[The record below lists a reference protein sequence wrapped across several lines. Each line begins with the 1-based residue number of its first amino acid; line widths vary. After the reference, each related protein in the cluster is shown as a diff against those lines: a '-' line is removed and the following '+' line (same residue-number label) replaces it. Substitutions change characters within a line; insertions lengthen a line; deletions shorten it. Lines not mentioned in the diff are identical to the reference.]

1 MSSITNSNIN
11 SAVVNVGRTTPVS
24 PGAQP
29 ASKSIPVVMASDQTS
44 IPVVEQNKIQSEVAL
59 SLLGIP
65 RAEIALGIFADV
77 NTYDVNPSEW
87 SMKPAYHIS
96 GDGVAHLPTEAGA
109 LVEASRNKTAVL
121 TSKRFFRYQPGRVSA
136 ATFGIKS
143 SVSIADFAQNPVIR
157 KYGIYDKY
165 DGYYWETRNSGKE
178 DNFAVVRRT
187 QSLQYG
193 PISPYGISQ
202 QTKLRG
208 ESNTASPT
216 PDKLS
221 NTQLDDYRI
230 VGYGKSE
237 SEDYTG
243 TLETDRKILTE
254 KRFEIVDSVLAGVV
268 AGHNAHCTALLSTQT
283 TLTGIKKGWTSGT
296 TSATILATNASYYAD
311 LATAFNQSV
320 GYPGLL
326 DAAKMEAKCKRDLD
340 YWIDNFLLDLEF
352 GGNAHTA
359 WNTTNFAL
367 ADSQVGNEWET
378 PLHNVGVFPKIS
390 IFEAPLHKALLDYF
404 TSIHTTDGLST
415 AAKDRLVALQ
425 TIVAN
430 SFGNSDD
437 ASTSNYSDTFV
448 PANVNSTT
456 VPSASGGV
464 TFYAIDYGTKDKLET
479 FFDVKRNFWSYFVT
493 TKKAPVAL
501 QNGMTLSSD
510 KKYTIKAVG
519 TSMSN
524 TWTSLSVSDPY
535 VGRVFS
541 GNNQTLAVTGASAE
555 IYENIVYTQP
565 NFGTSSADS
574 ATQLFQFRN
583 LGAAGDDRIKQ
594 LIADKCQRDV
604 GYIIDGYKND
614 ILGGGN
620 AETTYNASMF
630 MRGTGLSVYSQKEDF
645 NGNGTATLSEIK
657 RHEYLKTL
665 MSRELKAFDSAD
677 NGVQTNYESVH
688 GGSGDGGSF
697 NELSEL
703 IVANFNNEN
712 TNTLINGS
720 KPFPGN
726 LVVLRDGLI
735 HTHAAI
741 YDPSLLKDVEKIKA
755 VASGGVQTTNV
766 ANQEGTVFKL
776 TKGNV
781 TFGQH
786 VKIYWTGDATSITIV
801 DNGATTEEIYNGEV
815 LRVRRVIGPKGNE
828 FTLQKANKVVN
839 QDDNYEYQL
848 VSLTQSDIDD
858 TSGTGT
864 FFFETVVPFIFPKDY
879 DLDTI
884 NPGQGALANI
894 VHVSEI
900 DTTYAT
906 LTNDASDSGDQGDQR
921 QFRTFGTEFNTQA
934 VPVGAM
940 FPYMYSVTDDLL
952 DGNLGTGT
960 VNTLPAG
967 VGDYVGFINTSLDP
981 NASDGGL
988 NIDRIRSQIDN
999 VNFYPEYVNW
1009 IKNNVKPEYWGVY
1022 EYRIPRSRFSH
1033 DSLDGIKSNA
1043 TAKSAGSAGAR
1054 KRVYSDIVTGLNAS
1068 GTNTIVRPGQNFFET
1083 LGVAE
1088 FQNSEYDFDFTKVT
1102 MLKIEFS
1109 WYGAVGALF
1118 LAYIPVG
1125 NGEARWVRVHHL
1137 RASNQLKIASLGNA
1151 TLPITY
1157 TTYGGGSAYCLGD
1170 GEDVPAVAVEQGY
1183 GSTSHH
1189 IVKYG
1194 ASYYIDGG
1202 DRGTV
1207 RLYSH
1212 NNDSVIDAL
1221 GKQFPTTSTVTT
1233 AQESFT
1239 GSGGSLYYITV
1250 DGSTYQDAEFFMGAS
1265 IKTGNLSDT
1274 NIKVVW
1280 IDGSKLYLSSQ
1291 IQGAAADI
1299 KIIPDRATTIYG
1311 IETKKTILS
1320 TREQN
1325 AVRNR
1330 VQVYPTKLSSANIGS
1345 NPVRLRF
1352 KKTPLFQTDVTPT
1365 GSLELNTEYTVDNTN
1380 TPLTVTAG
1388 SANFLANGQ
1397 ETYGWFRARISAE
1410 FLTVFGRLYKDT
1422 DQYYFELLESYEG
1435 TVVLVSGGSFL
1446 ADKKFLASGVE
1457 ASSSNTKFSYEK
1469 EGLSSVKIAT
1479 NPVVPIPNTG
1489 INVATTYLRAGTEQ
1503 FDLATYFD
1511 YNKEYL
1517 SFPLTDIA
1525 DTLYFAVDSDTNIAA
1540 SGDGISLGVTWE
1552 EQ

>member
-1 MSSITNSNIN
+1 MSSITNSNVN

-44 IPVVEQNKIQSEVAL
+44 IPVEEQNKIQSEVAL

-87 SMKPAYHIS
+87 SMKPAYHIA
-96 GDGVAHLPTEAGA
+96 GDGVMHLPTEAGA

-193 PISPYGISQ
+193 PISPYGIANS
-202 QTKLRG
+202 TKLRG
-208 ESNTASPT
+208 EANTASETPT
-216 PDKLS
+216 KVS

-230 VGYGKSE
+230 VGFGKSE
-237 SEDYTG
+237 TEDTVG
-243 TLETDRKILTE
+243 VLETDRKILTE
-254 KRFEIVDSVLAGVV
+254 KRFEIVDTVLASVV
-268 AGHNAHCTALLSTQT
+268 AGHAAHCTALLSTPT
-283 TLTGIKKGWTSGT
+283 TLTSINKGWSGGT
-296 TSATILATNASYYAD
+296 TSATILATNTSYYAD
-311 LATAFNQSV
+311 LATAFNASV
-320 GYPGLL
+320 GSASLL
-326 DAAKMEAKCKRDLD
+326 DAAQMEAKCKRDLD

-367 ADSQVGNEWET
+367 ASSTVGEEWDT
-378 PLHNVGVFPKIS
+378 PLHDVGVFPKVS
-390 IFEAPLHKALLDYF
+390 IFEAPLHNALLDYF
-404 TSIHTTDGLST
+404 TTIHTTDGLST
-415 AAKDRLVALQ
+415 TAKDRLVALQ

-430 SFGNSDD
+430 SFGNADD
-437 ASTSNYSDTFV
+437 AAVANYTDNFV
-448 PANVNSTT
+448 VANLNSGS
-456 VPSASGGV
+456 VPSPSGGV

-493 TKKAPVAL
+493 TKKAPISLAQGL
-501 QNGMTLSSD
+501 TLSST
-510 KKYTIKAVG
+510 KKYTIKSVG
-519 TSMSN
+519 SN
-524 TWTSLSVSDPY
+524 NNWSSIIGDADAYP
-535 VGRVFS
+535 GRVFS
-541 GNNQTLAVTGASAE
+541 GNNTAISLTGTGGE
-555 IYENIVYTQP
+555 IYENITYTKP
-565 NFGTSSADS
+565 NFGTSSSDS
-574 ATQLFQFRN
+574 ATQLFQFKN
-583 LGAAGDDRIKQ
+583 LSDARIEQ

-630 MRGTGLSVYSQKEDF
+630 TRGTGLSVYSQKEDF
-645 NGNGTATLSEIK
+645 NGDGTATLSEIK
-657 RHEYLKTL
+657 RHEYLQTI
-665 MSRELKAFDSAD
+665 MTRELKAFDSAD
-677 NGVQTNYESVH
+677 DGNQTTYEAVH
-688 GGSGDGGSF
+688 GGSTSSSGSF
-697 NELSEL
+697 YELSEL
-703 IVANFNNEN
+703 IISNFNMEN
-712 TNTLINGS
+712 TNALTEGS
-720 KPFPGN
+720 RPFPGN

-735 HTHAAI
+735 HVHAGV
-741 YDPSLLKDVEKIKA
+741 YDPSLLKDAEKIKA

-766 ANQEGTVFKL
+766 ANQVGTTFKL
-776 TKGNV
+776 TKGIV

-786 VKIYWTGDATSITIV
+786 VKIYWSGASDSLNIL
-801 DNGATTEEIYNGEV
+801 DNGDTTFEKIYKGEV
-815 LRVRRVIGPKGNE
+815 LKVRRVIGPKGNE
-828 FTLQKANKVVN
+828 FTLQRAYKNVN
-839 QDDNYEYQL
+839 QGGDYEYQL
-848 VSLTQSDIDD
+848 VSITASDLADA
-858 TSGTGT
+858 GTGD
-864 FFFETVVPFIFPKDY
+864 FFFETVVPFITPKDY
-879 DLDTI
+879 DLDAI
-884 NPGQGALANI
+884 NLGQGGASNE

-900 DTTYAT
+900 DTTFAT

-921 QFRTFGTEFNTQA
+921 QFRTFGVEFNTAA

-940 FPYMYSVTDDLL
+940 FPYMYSVSDDLL
-952 DGNLGTGT
+952 DANLGTGT
-960 VNTLPAG
+960 INTG
-967 VGDYVGFINTSLDP
+967 VGDYVGFINTALNP

-1009 IKNNVKPEYWGVY
+1009 VKNNVKPEYWGVY
-1022 EYRIPRSRFSH
+1022 EYRVPRSRFSH
-1033 DSLDGIKSNA
+1033 DALDGIKSNA
-1043 TAKSAGSAGAR
+1043 TAKSAGSPGAR
-1054 KRVYSDIVTGLNAS
+1054 KRVYSDIATGLDS
-1068 GTNTIVRPGQNFFET
+1068 GGTNTVVRPGQNFFET
-1083 LGVAE
+1083 VGIAE

-1157 TTYGGGSAYCLGD
+1157 TTYGGGSVYCLGD
-1170 GEDVPAVAVEQGY
+1170 GEDIPAKVIEQGY

-1221 GKQFPTTSTVTT
+1221 GKQFPTTSNSTNDNET
-1233 AQESFT
+1233 FT
-1239 GSGGSLYYITV
+1239 GSGTSLYYITV
-1250 DGSTYQDAEFFMGAS
+1250 NGSTYPDAEFFMGAS
-1265 IKTGNLSDT
+1265 IKTGNLSDS

-1280 IDGSKLYLSSQ
+1280 VDGNKLYLSSQ

-1299 KIIPDRATTIYG
+1299 KIIPDRAKTIYG

-1352 KKTPLFQTDVTPT
+1352 KKTPLFQTDATPSAT
-1365 GSLELNTEYTVDNTN
+1365 LQLNAEYTVDNAN
-1380 TPLTVTAG
+1380 APLSVTSG
-1388 SANFLANGQ
+1388 SANCLSNGQ
-1397 ETYGWFRARISAE
+1397 EIYGWFRARIGAE

-1435 TVVLVSGGSFL
+1435 TVVLVSGGEFL
-1446 ADKKFLASGVE
+1446 PDKKFLPNGTE
-1457 ASSSNTKFSYEK
+1457 ASASDTKFSYEK

-1525 DTLYFAVDSDTNIAA
+1525 DTLYFAVDSDTDIAA